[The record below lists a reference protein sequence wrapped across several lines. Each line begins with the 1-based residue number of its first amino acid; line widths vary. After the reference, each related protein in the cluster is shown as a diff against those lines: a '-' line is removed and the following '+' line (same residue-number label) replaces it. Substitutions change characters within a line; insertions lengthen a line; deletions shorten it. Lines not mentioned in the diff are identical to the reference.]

1 MIARCKYN
9 TGKDIP
15 GRGRMAVSPDA
26 TYPVKVGR
34 DYTVMGMG
42 IFETDLSVL
51 ICDETGKPFWHPIGL
66 FDIPTQEVPLHWEFC
81 LLDGVAASGGDA
93 TNRWIAKWGYPELV
107 RDPDH
112 SEKLMERDPLAL
124 DLFFRQ
130 LAESKSRT
138 D

>member
-9 TGKDIP
+9 MGKDVP

-26 TYPVKVGR
+26 TYPVTVGR

-66 FDIPTQEVPLHWEFC
+66 FEIAAQGVPPHWEFC
-81 LLDGVAASGGDA
+81 LLDGIAASGGDA
-93 TNRWIAKWGYPELV
+93 TNRWIAKWGYPELA
-107 RDPDH
+107 RDPAH
-112 SEKLMERDPLAL
+112 SEGLMGRDPHAL
-124 DLFFRQ
+124 DLFFRE
-130 LAESKSRT
+130 LTKSTPRSE
-138 D
+138 